1 MSTIPAPPSPGP
13 ATRRESLRLYLAA
26 ILLVLLASAILLAL
40 AFGYIVRP
48 VLLPINGR
56 ATLGPPVCGAWQVST
71 GPHVLFGPPA
81 DHVSGVVVAAADD
94 AWAVGHTGQR
104 RGAYQTLIRH
114 WDGAAWTD
122 SPHPADLS
130 GEDVLSA
137 VAARAPDDVYAV
149 GGGRQGPLVL
159 HWDGAAWARTP
170 PIAAVPAD
178 GALYAVAAAAAGDVW
193 AAGGVPAGS
202 GVRTLLLHETG
213 TAWQAVP
220 SPDAGAIRGLAVAGP
235 DDVWAA
241 GNGLLHWDGRAWQ
254 AGPDLS
260 ALLGTNALAG
270 VAATGPDDVWVAGA
284 ERAPTPPLAHWNGRE
299 WRRVPVPP
307 LSAAGVYLSSIA
319 AVAPNDVWVAGAQE
333 DESGTG
339 RLLLLHWDGA
349 AWQAVPLAGPL
360 ADNRFLDV
368 AAVPGGI
375 WTAGIAGQH
384 EDGPYYAL
392 LGHLTRRPC
401 PAP

>member
-1 MSTIPAPPSPGP
+1 V
-13 ATRRESLRLYLAA
+13 
-26 ILLVLLASAILLAL
+26 LLVGAVLLAL
-40 AFGYIVRP
+40 ALTYFMRP
-48 VLLPINGR
+48 VIFPIQGR

-71 GPHVLFGPPA
+71 GPRVVFGPPE
-81 DHVSGVVVAAADD
+81 DHVSGVAVAAADD
-94 AWAVGHTGQR
+94 AWAVGHSGSR

-114 WDGAAWTD
+114 WDGSTWTD
-122 SPHPADLS
+122 RPHPADRS
-130 GEDVLSA
+130 GVDMLNA
-137 VAARAPDDVYAV
+137 VTARAPAAVYAV
-149 GGGRQGPLVL
+149 GGGRQGPLIL
-159 HWDGAAWARTP
+159 HWDGGGWTRIP
-170 PIAAVPAD
+170 QIAAAPAD
-178 GALYAVAAAAAGDVW
+178 GALYAVAATAAGDVW
-193 AAGGVPAGS
+193 AAGGVAAGG
-202 GVRTLLLHETG
+202 GVHTLLLRGNG
-213 TAWQAVP
+213 TAWQVVP

-235 DDVWAA
+235 ADVWAA
-241 GNGLLHWDGRAWQ
+241 GNGLLHWDGRAWR

-270 VAATGPDDVWVAGA
+270 VAATGADDVWVAGA
-284 ERAPTPPLAHWNGRE
+284 ESAPAPPLAHWNGRE

-307 LSAAGVYLSSIA
+307 LPAAAVYLSSIA
-319 AVAPNDVWVAGAQE
+319 AVAANDVWVAGAQE
-333 DESGTG
+333 DESGAG

-368 AAVPGGI
+368 AAAPGGV

>member
-1 MSTIPAPPSPGP
+1 M
-13 ATRRESLRLYLAA
+13 TRRERVRFQLAA
-26 ILLVLLASAILLAL
+26 VLLVLLAVAVLLAL
-40 AFGYIVRP
+40 ALAYFMRP
-48 VLLPINGR
+48 VILPINGR
-56 ATLGPPVCGAWQVST
+56 ATLGPPVCGGWQVST
-71 GPHVLFGPPA
+71 GPRGLFGPPE
-81 DHVSGVVVAAADD
+81 DHISGVAVAAADD
-94 AWAVGHTGQR
+94 AWAVGHSGLR
-104 RGAYQTLIRH
+104 RGTYRTLIRH
-114 WDGAAWTD
+114 WDGTAWTD
-122 SPHPADLS
+122 SPHPADRS
-130 GEDVLSA
+130 GDDVLSA
-137 VAARAPDDVYAV
+137 VSARAPDDVYAV
-149 GGGRQGPLVL
+149 GGSRQGPLVL
-159 HWDGAAWARTP
+159 HWDGAGWTHIP
-170 PIAAVPAD
+170 PITAIPAD
-178 GALYAVAAAAAGDVW
+178 GALYAVAAPAAGEVW
-193 AAGGVPAGS
+193 AAGGVPAGG
-202 GVRTLLLHETG
+202 GVRTLLVHGTG
-213 TAWQAVP
+213 TTWQAVP

-254 AGPDLS
+254 AGPDLTP
-260 ALLGTNALAG
+260 LLGTGALAG

-307 LSAAGVYLSSIA
+307 GAAAAVYLSSIA

-333 DESGTG
+333 DESGAG

-349 AWQAVPLAGPL
+349 GWQAVPLPGPL

-368 AAVPGGI
+368 AAAPGGV